1 MLILVRHGESV
12 LNAQG
17 CLVGRLD
24 PALTEVGQAQARA
37 AGQVL
42 DDVAHVIA
50 SPLTRAQETAALL
63 GTGRA
68 PVIDERVIEVDYGV
82 LDGTPLNDVP
92 AELWAK
98 WIDDPHFAPEG
109 GESLHELSERI
120 EPLLEELFA
129 TDGQSA
135 RAPDGDVVIV
145 SHVSPIKA
153 AVAWVLQADPLLAWR
168 MRLSNGSLT
177 RIGWGP
183 RGPQLVSF
191 NEVPP
196 LS

>member
-1 MLILVRHGESV
+1 MLILVRHGESA

-24 PALTEVGQAQARA
+24 PALTERGQLQARA
-37 AGQVL
+37 AGAML
-42 DDVAHVIA
+42 GNVAQVIA

-63 GTGRA
+63 GTGLM
-68 PVIDERVIEVDYGV
+68 PVIDKRVIEVDYGV
-82 LDGTPLNDVP
+82 LDGTPLQDVP
-92 AELWAK
+92 AELWTK
-98 WIDDPHFAPEG
+98 WMSDPRFAPEG

-129 TDGQSA
+129 IEGEGA

-153 AVAWVLQADPLLAWR
+153 AVAWALDADPLLAWR
-168 MRLSNGSLT
+168 MRLSNGSLS